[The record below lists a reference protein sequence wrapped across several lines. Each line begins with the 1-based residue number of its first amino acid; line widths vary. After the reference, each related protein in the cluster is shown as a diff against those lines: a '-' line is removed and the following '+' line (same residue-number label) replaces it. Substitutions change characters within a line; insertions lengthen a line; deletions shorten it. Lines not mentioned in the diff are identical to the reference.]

1 MWGVAKVRSKV
12 RVTISI
18 DDAASRKSSNNSTQF
33 AMLSSS
39 SSNPATFNQPPP
51 ADKSRLRG
59 LAFVGSIVE
68 EEQILN
74 HPSLRSCFLTLIKLH
89 HSHLQITPHG
99 YRDILAGNSLRENC
113 TSRHRCKD
121 ARPK

>member
-39 SSNPATFNQPPP
+39 SNPATFNQSPP
-51 ADKSRLRG
+51 ADKSRL
-59 LAFVGSIVE
+59 S
-68 EEQILN
+68 
-74 HPSLRSCFLTLIKLH
+74 
-89 HSHLQITPHG
+89 
-99 YRDILAGNSLRENC
+99 
-113 TSRHRCKD
+113 
-121 ARPK
+121 